1 MQVSLTLESI
11 QERLRV
17 NNSLYAI
24 TWWSTL
30 LKICSQG
37 LDVSDVKNWPVWQ
50 TITFGGKA
58 KDVKKTLGQLYAQKG
73 LDRKLGKHWKYILE
87 EKMCIVSGE
96 HTAELMVL
104 PIEMLGFKGWVSI
117 EELNKRVG
125 EMGLLL
131 LPSEVVF
138 QIPLQIATNPESLVI
153 AAEPFEMLSKIKIY
167 FLLAEEVSPALTGLK
182 FPPSSNIVC
191 AKTVS
196 KRS

>member
-1 MQVSLTLESI
+1 MQTILTLKSI
-11 QERLRV
+11 EERLQV

-50 TITFGGKA
+50 TISFGGKA
-58 KDVKKTLGQLYAQKG
+58 KDVKRTLGQQYTQKG

-104 PIEMLGFKGWVSI
+104 PIEMLGFKDWVSI
-117 EELNKRVG
+117 EEVNKRVL
-125 EMGLLL
+125 EMKLLL

-138 QIPLQIATNPESLVI
+138 QIPLQITTNSESLII
-153 AAEPFEMLSKIKIY
+153 AAEPFEILAGIKFFFALS
-167 FLLAEEVSPALTGLK
+167 EEIAPVFTELK
-182 FPPSSNIVC
+182 FPPSSNVIC
-191 AKTVS
+191 AKLIS
-196 KRS
+196 